1 MPNFSKLGKFWFLQ
15 NAKFVKLL
23 QDTSMTSQYH
33 KKKLPRFCYLT
44 CLSLTNYLISKL
56 QLPYIGVISAI
67 VYSLGLTN
75 QYIPT
80 SLPDLLY
87 LFLIITQNKN
97 GHGYLLFSGL
107 KNHYSTWLAIFIL
120 QTVAF
125 KSFSKREQNV
135 FVKQFLHLAQ
145 SVQNLFSPK
154 P

>member
-1 MPNFSKLGKFWFLQ
+1 MRFLIFLVTIDFTHFTQ
-15 NAKFVKLL
+15 TLTFFLWHMHCCREREKKS
-23 QDTSMTSQYH
+23 TSIASYF
-33 KKKLPRFCYLT
+33 RY
-44 CLSLTNYLISKL
+44 
-56 QLPYIGVISAI
+56 
-67 VYSLGLTN
+67 GLTN
-75 QYIPT
+75 QKYIPT

-145 SVQNLFSPK
+145 SVLNLFSP
-154 P
+154 

>member
-1 MPNFSKLGKFWFLQ
+1 MCVIIRDRHWLFSCSP
-15 NAKFVKLL
+15 AHVTHALL
-23 QDTSMTSQYH
+23 QRTQN
-33 KKKLPRFCYLT
+33 K
-44 CLSLTNYLISKL
+44 
-56 QLPYIGVISAI
+56 SASI
-67 VYSLGLTN
+67 ASYFRYGLTN
-75 QYIPT
+75 RKYIPT

-135 FVKQFLHLAQ
+135 FVKQFLHLIQ
-145 SVQNLFSPK
+145 SVQNIFSPK